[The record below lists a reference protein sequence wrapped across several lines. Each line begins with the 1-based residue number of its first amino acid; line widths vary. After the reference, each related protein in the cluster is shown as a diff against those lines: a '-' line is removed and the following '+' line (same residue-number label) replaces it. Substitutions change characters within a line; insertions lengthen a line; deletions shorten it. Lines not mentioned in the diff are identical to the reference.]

1 MGSYGIILSL
11 LGLLDNGLKTK
22 KLVDKVI
29 DSCEWGLS
37 HIGCARELMFSTGD
51 HVVNLREDIL
61 VHRIKY
67 SLSSLEE
74 PNGNLLLQRAGK
86 ALEK

>member
-1 MGSYGIILSL
+1 VWI
-11 LGLLDNGLKTK
+11 N
-22 KLVDKVI
+22 VQV
-29 DSCEWGLS
+29 
-37 HIGCARELMFSTGD
+37 GD
-51 HVVNLREDIL
+51 HAVNLREDIL

-74 PNGNLLLQRAGK
+74 PNGNSLLRKAGK

>member
-11 LGLLDNGLKTK
+11 LGMLDNGLKTK

-29 DSCEWGLS
+29 DSCKCRLS
-37 HIGCARELMFSTGD
+37 HMGCTRELMFRTGD

-74 PNGNLLLQRAGK
+74 PDGNSLLQRAGK

>member
-1 MGSYGIILSL
+1 MKRLIRVL
-11 LGLLDNGLKTK
+11 L
-22 KLVDKVI
+22 
-29 DSCEWGLS
+29 
-37 HIGCARELMFSTGD
+37 GD

-74 PNGNLLLQRAGK
+74 STNNVLRAAK

>member
-1 MGSYGIILSL
+1 VWI
-11 LGLLDNGLKTK
+11 N
-22 KLVDKVI
+22 VQV
-29 DSCEWGLS
+29 
-37 HIGCARELMFSTGD
+37 GD

-74 PNGNLLLQRAGK
+74 PNGSSLLQKAGR

>member
-1 MGSYGIILSL
+1 
-11 LGLLDNGLKTK
+11 
-22 KLVDKVI
+22 
-29 DSCEWGLS
+29 
-37 HIGCARELMFSTGD
+37 MFRAGD

-74 PNGNLLLQRAGK
+74 PVRNVLLQKAGK

>member
-1 MGSYGIILSL
+1 MWT
-11 LGLLDNGLKTK
+11 N
-22 KLVDKVI
+22 VQV
-29 DSCEWGLS
+29 
-37 HIGCARELMFSTGD
+37 GD
-51 HVVNLREDIL
+51 HVVSLREDIL

-74 PNGNLLLQRAGK
+74 PNGNSLLRKAGK